1 MGFDLGI
8 VAKILV
14 YALMRHLLLERTLIG
29 LIAGDILVELPVGTL
44 VGLVEL
50 VETLVGLVDLAE
62 TLVGWSGLDI
72 LMCSALADTLVG

>member
-8 VAKILV
+8 VAKIPV
-14 YALMRHLLLERTLIG
+14 YALMRHLLLEHTLLG
-29 LIAGDILVELPVGTL
+29 LIAGDIPMGFPVGTL
-44 VGLVEL
+44 AGLVEL
-50 VETLVGLVDLAE
+50 ETLVGLVDLAE